1 MTFVIIEDDF
11 SISEIILNTIE
22 QTGAYKNIGAFENPV
37 DFLEAKVQPDLVILD
52 IQTPKLNGL
61 EALPLIL
68 DKNPNA
74 DVIINSIIDDVDIIF
89 KALQL
94 GAIGYFDK
102 QSGIINISEVIECVR
117 NGGAFMTPSVARKVV
132 TFFQSKNNIFS
143 NLTKKE
149 KEVCNSILDGLSYK
163 LIANKHNIELNTV
176 RMHIKNIYRKL
187 KINSKAEL
195 FLLSGKKF
203 FE

>member
-11 SISEIILNTIE
+11 SISEIILNFIE
-22 QTGAYKNIGAFENPV
+22 ETGAYKNIGVFENPV
-37 DFLEAKVQPDLVILD
+37 DFLEAKLQPDLVILD

-68 DKNPNA
+68 DQNPNA

-149 KEVCNSILDGLSYK
+149 KAVCNSILDGLSYK

-187 KINSKAEL
+187 KVNSKAEL